1 MSRGAKPQDPYP
13 EPPGVRDLEIGVSIL
28 NIDNSRCNGY
38 IVAMAQR
45 LQDELKQT
53 RPFPTL
59 EEEVLVG
66 LARTADALQR
76 GFVGVFKTKGLSP
89 TQYNVLRILR
99 GAGGPGL
106 SCGDIAERMI
116 TRDPD
121 LTRLLDRLETRHLVT
136 RVRDGEDRRVVTARI
151 TQAGLELL
159 EELEVPLAAE
169 QRRLLGHMAE
179 KHLRAL
185 ADLLDEARSIPD

>member
-1 MSRGAKPQDPYP
+1 MVK
-13 EPPGVRDLEIGVSIL
+13 
-28 NIDNSRCNGY
+28 
-38 IVAMAQR
+38 R
-45 LQDELKQT
+45 LQDEIKQT

-76 GFVGVFKTKGLSP
+76 GLVGVFKAAGLSP

-106 SCGDIAERMI
+106 SCRDIAERMV

-121 LTRLLDRLETRHLVT
+121 LTRLLDRLEARHLVS
-136 RVRDGEDRRVVTARI
+136 RARDGEDRRVVTTRI
-151 TQAGLELL
+151 TQAGLALL
-159 EELEVPLAAE
+159 EELEGPLGAE
-169 QRRLLGHMAE
+169 QRRLLGHLGE
-179 KHLRAL
+179 QRLRSL
-185 ADLLDEARSIPD
+185 ADLLDEARSNSE